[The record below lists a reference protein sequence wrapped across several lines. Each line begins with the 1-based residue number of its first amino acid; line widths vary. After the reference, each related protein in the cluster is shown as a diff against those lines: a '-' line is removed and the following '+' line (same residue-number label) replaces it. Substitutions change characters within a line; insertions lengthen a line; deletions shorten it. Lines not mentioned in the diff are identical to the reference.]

1 MLATFRG
8 RVFFQKKKALV
19 NLVITGNKKTL
30 NDNMLS
36 IIPTKIF

>member
-8 RVFFQKKKALV
+8 SFFTKKKALV